1 MLVNDFDKSLNDRA
15 NQSLYNFNK
24 INAIDAENTSAHK
37 GLKVRNSK
45 KSRHQ
50 SISVLDRIV
59 DDKFR
64 RSNKEIKYQPVEHKR
79 EAFKDLVFQEKF
91 DSPDR
96 IRHSIRYF
104 LIH

>member
-1 MLVNDFDKSLNDRA
+1 M
-15 NQSLYNFNK
+15 YNFNK
-24 INAIDAENTSAHK
+24 INAIDVENTSAHK
-37 GLKVRNSK
+37 GLKVRGLK

-50 SISVLDRIV
+50 SISVLDKIV

-64 RSNKEIKYQPVEHKR
+64 RSNNKINYQPVEQKR
-79 EAFKDLVFQEKF
+79 EVFKDLVFQEEF
-91 DSPDR
+91 DDPDR